1 MTVDALKKQIQGNNL
16 SALYYLA
23 GEEQYL
29 IDFYSGKFKE
39 CCASVLPEF
48 NYIEMDGKKPD
59 FDFLVDAC
67 TAYPV
72 MAEKKL
78 VVVSDLDPAMLKG
91 QNEKKLSAALADIA
105 PGVTVL
111 FRDHAKEKG
120 KANALETLIKKM
132 GGEIVKFE
140 RLKPEAMAAWIRKM
154 ATKANVTISNA
165 DCEYLY
171 ELTGGSMLR
180 VHSEMQKMMAF
191 VKEGEIDRAL
201 IDRMVAPE
209 ENASWFAISDALAE
223 HDFDRLMQAL
233 HDLYSQNMEDTVIAG
248 MFYRAYIDLWRGE
261 TALKEG
267 KSSAELATVC
277 GISPYAA
284 ARIMRSAARLK
295 EGEALEGLRKC
306 QDLDRKIKTS
316 GLNKKDS
323 IYGFA
328 AELLAF
334 QMREHE

>member
-1 MTVDALKKQIQGNNL
+1 MTVDALKKQIQENRL
-16 SALYYLA
+16 SSLYYLL

-29 IDFYSGKFKE
+29 IDFYSEKLKD

-48 NYIEMDGKKPD
+48 NYIELDGKKPD
-59 FDFLVDAC
+59 FDFLADAC

-72 MAEKKL
+72 MAERKL
-78 VVVSDLDPAMLKG
+78 VVVADMDPAMVKG
-91 QNEKKLSAALADIA
+91 QNEKKLTAALADIA

-120 KANALETLIKKM
+120 KSNALEALLKKL
-132 GGEIVKFE
+132 GGEIVRTE
-140 RLKPEAMAAWIRKM
+140 RLKPEAMTVWIRKM
-154 ATKANVTISNA
+154 AGKSNIEISAGNCA
-165 DCEYLY
+165 YLY

-180 VHSEMQKMMAF
+180 VHSEMQKMIAF
-191 VKEGEIDRAL
+191 VKEGEIDRSL
-201 IDRMVAPE
+201 IDRMVSPE
-209 ENASWFAISDALAE
+209 ENASWFAISEALAE
-223 HDFDRLMQAL
+223 HDFDLLMQTL
-233 HDLYSQNMEDTVIAG
+233 HDLYSQNMDDTVIAG
-248 MFYRAYIDLWRGE
+248 MFHRAFIDLWRGE

-284 ARIMRSAARLK
+284 ARIMRSATRLK
-295 EGEALEGLRKC
+295 EGETLDGLRKC
-306 QDLDRKIKTS
+306 RELDRKIKTS
-316 GLNKKDS
+316 GLNKKDL